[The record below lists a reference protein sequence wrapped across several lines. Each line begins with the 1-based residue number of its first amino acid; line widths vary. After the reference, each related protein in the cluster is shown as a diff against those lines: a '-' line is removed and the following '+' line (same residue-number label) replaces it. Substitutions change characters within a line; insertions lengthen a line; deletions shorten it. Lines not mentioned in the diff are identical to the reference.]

1 MAFYK
6 QISAFCSAASLLTIP
21 LAIAPA
27 QAQQNYPLTCRG
39 GGNLSITNT
48 SGNNVKIV
56 FRPATGSAPQGLQ
69 PGECSWQDRALRPEE
84 PNVICDTGVRAAQ
97 YLPKLM
103 QSSESTT
110 FRVFNDN
117 TQGCMQVVGL
127 GAAPVPPTTTNA
139 NERARNPGTPNT
151 NPATQNTNNNN
162 NSSNTENTANTGN
175 TGNGS
180 FTSGNPSGSGQFR
193 PALRG
198 IWETTYSYTNGE
210 LQGSIDWGL
219 STVFGP
225 DSTDFMT
232 ITTEGWDANQNAY
245 VIKGTVQLGL
255 LGAPLGGPVRD
266 FEMTFTTPCQFEG
279 VYGNSLNRPI
289 PWSGTC
295 R

>member
-48 SGNNVKIV
+48 SGNKVKIV
-56 FRPATGSAPQGLQ
+56 FRPAAGSASQGLQ
-69 PGECSWQDRALRPEE
+69 PGECSWQDRAFRSGE

-110 FRVFNDN
+110 LRVFNDN

-127 GAAPVPPTTTNA
+127 GAAPVPPTTSNTND
-139 NERARNPGTPNT
+139 RPRNPGTPNT

-162 NSSNTENTANTGN
+162 NSSNTANTGN

-180 FTSGNPSGSGQFR
+180 FTSGNPSSSGQFR

-198 IWETTYSYTNGE
+198 IWDTTYSYTDGE
-210 LQGSIDWGL
+210 LQGYIDWGL
-219 STVFGP
+219 STVGGP

-295 R
+295 P